1 MNTSTDAANSLMR
14 ETYPVLQLIQPLR
27 EQLLELLTDDDLAF
41 ALPGNPTLGS
51 LCQEM
56 GEVQA
61 VYTQSFRTFTM
72 ANGPRTDRPDIAQS
86 VAALAAWY
94 RTLDQELA
102 ATLAALSEAD
112 IHERVIER
120 PGFAVPPISNLHIYR
135 EALFIFYGKVT
146 VYLNALG
153 KPLPPQWATWI
164 G

>member
-1 MNTSTDAANSLMR
+1 MNTATDAPNSLMR
-14 ETYPVLQLIQPLR
+14 EIYPVLQLIQPLR

-51 LCQEM
+51 LCREM
-56 GEVQA
+56 GEVQTQ
-61 VYTQSFRTFTM
+61 YIQSFRTFTM
-72 ANGPRTDRPDIAQS
+72 VNSPHTDRPDVAQQ

-102 ATLAALSEAD
+102 ATLAALAEAD

-120 PGFAVPPISNLHIYR
+120 PGFAVPPIINLHIYR
-135 EALFIFYGKVT
+135 EALFIFYGKMT

-153 KPLPPQWATWI
+153 KPLSPQWATWI

>member
-1 MNTSTDAANSLMR
+1 MNTATDAPNSLMQ
-14 ETYPVLQLIQPLR
+14 ETYPALQLIQPLR

-51 LCQEM
+51 LCRELA
-56 GEVQA
+56 EVQA
-61 VYTQSFRTFTM
+61 GYTQSFRTFTM
-72 ANGPRTDRPDIAQS
+72 TNGPHTDRPDIAQQ

-94 RTLDQELA
+94 HTLDQELA

-120 PGFAVPPISNLHIYR
+120 PGFAVPPSTNLHLYR